1 MKQKEVEKFVLLN
14 CKRVGLGR
22 RVPLVFFVH
31 KWDTVQ
37 YSRVFE
43 KREVYVGRR
52 TDVGPLVDYCCCL
65 EGKSR
70 SIQWP
75 CMTGGNKNTFTGKY
89 FTHLHLQ
96 FVYLCR
102 CCCMTRTST
111 TIIFIDTKLVHYST
125 CVVLSVLCTK
135 CTRLPYPVPSSD
147 NYMGRIKATNFF
159 AFLAGTLVLLNAVN
173 MFNSTLHVMY
183 VHTHVYR
190 VHARTSMWK
199 QTFGHVQYIART
211 RIYYT

>member
-1 MKQKEVEKFVLLN
+1 M
-14 CKRVGLGR
+14 
-22 RVPLVFFVH
+22 
-31 KWDTVQ
+31 
-37 YSRVFE
+37 Y
-43 KREVYVGRR
+43 VY
-52 TDVGPLVDYCCCL
+52 T
-65 EGKSR
+65 
-70 SIQWP
+70 
-75 CMTGGNKNTFTGKY
+75 
-89 FTHLHLQ
+89 THLHLQ

-159 AFLAGTLVLLNAVN
+159 AFLVGTLVLLNAVN

-183 VHTHVYR
+183 IRMCTEYTHVHR
-190 VHARTSMWK
+190 CENKRLATCS
-199 QTFGHVQYIART
+199 TLPEPGSTIPS
-211 RIYYT
+211 RISSQFPNPDLGLAQ